1 MLAVGGR
8 AGCGFRV
15 SRGVES
21 RDVVLGVVLGTQVDP
36 CGVWSREWLFNL
48 LKSRQAP

>member
-15 SRGVES
+15 NKGVES
-21 RDVVLGVVLGTQVDP
+21 WDVVLGVVLGMHVDP
-36 CGVWSREWLFNL
+36 CGVLSREWLFNL
-48 LKSRQAP
+48 LKSRKDP